1 MNQVELTRFPA
12 LDYACK
18 EAMNTL
24 CTNLT
29 FVGGMRNR
37 IMITSCNAS
46 EGKSFLS
53 MNIMRT
59 LAQLGHSVVLVD
71 ADLRRSQIKARYGL
85 HFLDGEGYGMTHY
98 LAGICGPEDV
108 VYATDIP
115 GSAIVPVGHE
125 VINSLAMLN
134 TPRLERLFKQLSS
147 QFEFVIVDAPP
158 VGVIIDAAEI
168 AKYCDGTI
176 FVVKYNSV
184 SRKELLNARQQ
195 IERSGSVVLGAVLN
209 EVSFDSLSSKKYYN
223 KSYYSHYNSDY
234 YKPSKRRKPAE
245 KGEKAAN
252 PAAAQRPVRQ

>member
-71 ADLRRSQIKARYGL
+71 ADLRRSQICGVRRLRRVTACISSTAKA
-85 HFLDGEGYGMTHY
+85 T
-98 LAGICGPEDV
+98 A
-108 VYATDIP
+108 
-115 GSAIVPVGHE
+115 
-125 VINSLAMLN
+125 
-134 TPRLERLFKQLSS
+134 
-147 QFEFVIVDAPP
+147 
-158 VGVIIDAAEI
+158 
-168 AKYCDGTI
+168 
-176 FVVKYNSV
+176 
-184 SRKELLNARQQ
+184 
-195 IERSGSVVLGAVLN
+195 
-209 EVSFDSLSSKKYYN
+209 
-223 KSYYSHYNSDY
+223 
-234 YKPSKRRKPAE
+234 
-245 KGEKAAN
+245 
-252 PAAAQRPVRQ
+252 